1 MPTWRLDVSQVALTK
16 SNKLRSTIAPWLWS
30 HAPRDLPDRPALDL
44 VDKPNEE
51 NAKFFRSLARQ
62 RMVSYVD
69 LFERFCSD
77 LGCVYEQEGEPLYI
91 DNTHLSMF
99 GSRFALLDAHL

>member
-1 MPTWRLDVSQVALTK
+1 
-16 SNKLRSTIAPWLWS
+16 
-30 HAPRDLPDRPALDL
+30 
-44 VDKPNEE
+44 
-51 NAKFFRSLARQ
+51 
-62 RMVSYVD
+62 MVSYVD